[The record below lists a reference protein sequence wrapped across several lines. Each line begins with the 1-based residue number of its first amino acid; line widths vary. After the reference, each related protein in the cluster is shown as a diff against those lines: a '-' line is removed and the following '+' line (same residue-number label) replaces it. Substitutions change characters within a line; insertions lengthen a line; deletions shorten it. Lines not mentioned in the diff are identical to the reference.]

1 MRARGPVVTGSRV
14 LVGGIPG
21 PEQYY
26 DDRRQS
32 WSRYV
37 ALGDSFTEGVGDPEP
52 GSVGG
57 LRGWADR
64 VAEELATGRDDF
76 AYANLA
82 VRGLLLEQILNRQI
96 GQALALKPDLVT
108 LSAGG
113 NDMVFHNSDPDK
125 LADRLE
131 AGVSV
136 LAETGATIVLFT
148 GPDWG
153 STPVLGRNRGR
164 VAIFN
169 ENLRAIAARHDAL
182 VADLWALRQFRDPWM
197 WDPDRLHLS
206 PLGHHT
212 VAMAVLDTLGVRH
225 TLVPLEPK
233 DLPDG
238 SWREARAGDLV
249 WAKTYLLPWAL
260 RQLRHRGAVEERRA
274 KRPYAAPV
282 FEDENPAGP
291 PPALVKG

>member
-1 MRARGPVVTGSRV
+1 VRERGPVDTGSRV
-14 LVGGIPG
+14 LVDGIPG

-26 DDRRQS
+26 EDRPQP

-37 ALGDSFTEGVGDPEP
+37 ALGDSFTEGVGDPAPE
-52 GSVGG
+52 SVGG
-57 LRGWADR
+57 LRGWADC
-64 VAEELATGRDDF
+64 VAEELAAGRDDF
-76 AYANLA
+76 VYANLA
-82 VRGLLLEQILNRQI
+82 VRGLLLEQILNQQI
-96 GQALALKPDLVT
+96 GQALALEPDLIT

-113 NDMVFHNSDPDK
+113 NDMVFHGADPDK

-153 STPVLGRNRGR
+153 STPVLGRNRGK

-169 ENLRAIAARHDAL
+169 ENLRAIAAHHDAL
-182 VADLWALRQFRDPWM
+182 IVDLWSLRQFRDPRM
-197 WDPDRLHLS
+197 WDPDRLHPS

-225 TLVPLEPK
+225 TPVPLEPK
-233 DLPDG
+233 ELPDG
-238 SWREARAGDLV
+238 SWRETRAGDIM

-260 RQLRHRGAVEERRA
+260 RQLRYRGALEERRA
-274 KRPYAAPV
+274 KRPNATSV
-282 FEDENPAGP
+282 FEDGHPSGP
-291 PPALVKG
+291 PPTLMKG